1 MNNPT
6 LLKNLRN
13 IPDSPIPREFSFQ
26 RTWIDTFQKREVH
39 EDYAKRIV

>member
-13 IPDSPIPREFSFQ
+13 IPELPYTRSSVQGRD
-26 RTWIDTFQKREVH
+26 DTFKNAKVH

>member
-13 IPDSPIPREFSFQ
+13 IPYTRSSVQ
-26 RTWIDTFQKREVH
+26 RRNDPLQKREVH

>member
-13 IPDSPIPREFSFQ
+13 IPDFPITRSSVQGRNDPL
-26 RTWIDTFQKREVH
+26 QKREVH